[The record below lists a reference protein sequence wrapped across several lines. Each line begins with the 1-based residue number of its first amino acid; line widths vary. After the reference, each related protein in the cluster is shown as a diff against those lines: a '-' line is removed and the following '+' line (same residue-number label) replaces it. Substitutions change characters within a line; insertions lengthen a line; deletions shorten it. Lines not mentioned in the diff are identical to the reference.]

1 MKKILNFFKN
11 RPYKTAIALVVMVV
25 YYFALPKTLFL
36 VPYATVVEAESG
48 ELLGAKIA
56 DDGQWRFPASDS
68 VPYKFQQSII
78 YFEDQY
84 FKYHPGVNP
93 ISISKAA
100 LKNLKNNKVT
110 RGGSTLTQQVI
121 RLHRNNK
128 KRTFYEK
135 IIEMVLA
142 TRLEFKF
149 SKSEILKLYAS
160 HAPFGGNVVGLEMAA
175 YRYFGLPAHQLSWA
189 EAATLAVLP
198 NAPSLIFPGKN
209 QEILRNKRNALLQK
223 LHQNNVI
230 DKETYQLALLEDLP
244 QKPFDLP
251 TLAPHLVIQINKK
264 APAKKIQ
271 TTIDLHQQQRI
282 NDFVS
287 LYYQQYKQNQI
298 FNIAVLVAN
307 VNTKEIIAYV
317 GNSPTTKQ
325 YNKDVD
331 IIPAPR
337 STGSILK
344 PFLYASML
352 NDGDILPKTLIPDI
366 PTQISEYTPQNFDNT
381 YDGAVSA
388 DRALSR
394 SLNIPS
400 VLMLKDYTVP
410 KFYENLKKLQLT
422 TLTQQPAHYG
432 LSLILGGAEANLYDL
447 CNAYAT
453 LGATLN
459 TYNSKNIYEIK
470 DSDKISYLKTDS
482 KSKEK
487 SQDPPLFSAGSIYH
501 MFNAMKEVNRPEG
514 DEAWRYY
521 DSSIQIAWKTGTSFG
536 NRDAW
541 AVGIDQNY
549 VVGVWVGNATGEGR
563 PNLTGVQY
571 AGPILF
577 DVFRGLPNNQF
588 FKEPKSDLQQTNVCK
603 ISGHLAN
610 SNCPTHKMNI
620 PKAGINSPLCPYH
633 QTYFTDFA
641 EQFRVNA
648 SCESLENIKKQTYFV
663 LPPVMQHYYKSA
675 HSDYKIL
682 PPMRPDCVT
691 ETGKVMEFIYPKSQ
705 MILTR
710 TKDQYQ
716 NLQPIIAKLAH
727 NNAKASVSWYLNATY
742 LGTTKTFHEMHI
754 ASQPG
759 IYKLLCVDEVGNE
772 TNVTIQIN

>member
-25 YYFALPKTLFL
+25 YYFALPKTLFS
-36 VPYATVVEAESG
+36 VSYATVVEAANG

-56 DDGQWRFPASDS
+56 EDGQWRFPASDT

-78 YFEDQY
+78 YFEDEY
-84 FKYHPGVNP
+84 FTYHPGVNP
-93 ISISKAA
+93 ISIAKAA
-100 LKNLKNNKVT
+100 LNNIKKNKIT

-121 RLHRNNK
+121 RLHRKNK
-128 KRTFYEK
+128 KRSFFEK
-135 IIEMVLA
+135 VIEMVLA
-142 TRLEFKF
+142 TRLEFKY
-149 SKSEILKLYAS
+149 SKVDILNLYAS
-160 HAPFGGNVVGLEMAA
+160 HAPFGGNVVGLDMAA

-209 QEILRNKRNALLQK
+209 QEILRNKRDALLQK
-223 LHQNNVI
+223 LYQNKVI
-230 DKETYQLALLEDLP
+230 DKETYTLALLEDLP

-264 APAKKIQ
+264 FPDKKVQ
-271 TTIDLHQQQRI
+271 TTLNIHQQQRI
-282 NDFVS
+282 NDLVS

-317 GNSPTTKQ
+317 GNSPTTIQ

-400 VLMLKDYTVP
+400 VLMLKDYTVA
-410 KFYENLKKLQLT
+410 KFYENLKRLQFT
-422 TLTQQPAHYG
+422 TLNQQPAHYG

-447 CNAYAT
+447 CNAYAN
-453 LGATLN
+453 LASTLN
-459 TYNSKNIYEIK
+459 TFNTNKSYNVKDNSKITYVNSNSKNIQ
-470 DSDKISYLKTDS
+470 L
-482 KSKEK
+482 
-487 SQDPPLFSAGSIYH
+487 SQNAPLFSAGSIYH
-501 MFNAMKEVNRPEG
+501 MFKAMQEVNRPEG

-541 AVGIDQNY
+541 AIGIDQNY

-588 FKEPKSDLQQTNVCK
+588 FIEPKSDLQLTNICQL
-603 ISGHLAN
+603 SGHLAN
-610 SNCPTHKMNI
+610 PNCPTQQMLT
-620 PKAGINSPLCPYH
+620 PKAGINTPLCPYH
-633 QTYFTDFA
+633 QTYFTDFN

-675 HSDYKIL
+675 HADYKIL
-682 PPMRPDCVT
+682 PPMREDCVT
-691 ETGKVMEFIYPKSQ
+691 ETTKVMEFIYPKSQ

-716 NLQPIIAKLAH
+716 NLQPIVAKLAH
-727 NNAKASVSWYLNATY
+727 NNTKARVSWYLNATY

-754 ASQPG
+754 APQPG
-759 IYKLLCVDEVGNE
+759 VYKLLCVDEVGNE
-772 TNVTIQIN
+772 TAVTIQIN